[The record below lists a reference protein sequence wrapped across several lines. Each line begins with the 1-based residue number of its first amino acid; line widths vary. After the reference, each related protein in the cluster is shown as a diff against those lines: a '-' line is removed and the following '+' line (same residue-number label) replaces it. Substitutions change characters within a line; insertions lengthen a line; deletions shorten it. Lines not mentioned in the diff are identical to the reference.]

1 MAAAVLLMLGLLAG
15 CCRISPRDAAYYCIH
30 AFVLAEFAAS
40 LEWQLYCFLLLNR
53 EASAWMRAGLLV
65 AVYLAVFLLMGGL
78 VRRLSCPRAAALEV
92 TWRELSAAAIIGVAV
107 FALSNLSFLTIR
119 TPFSSQYGPEI
130 YNVRTIMDLGGL
142 AILYA
147 HHLQCRELRVLREL
161 EAVQNVLQKQYQQYQ
176 MSRDSIDLINRKYH
190 DLKHQIMVLPGQ
202 SRTRSSGRHTWIRWR
217 RRSAPMKLRTRPA
230 TRCWTRCSPARAST
244 VLSTASA

>member
-1 MAAAVLLMLGLLAG
+1 
-15 CCRISPRDAAYYCIH
+15 
-30 AFVLAEFAAS
+30 
-40 LEWQLYCFLLLNR
+40 
-53 EASAWMRAGLLV
+53 MRAGLLV

-78 VRRLSCPRAAALEV
+78 VRRLSAKGGALEV

-161 EAVQNVLQKQYQQYQ
+161 EAVKRAAKAVSAISDVQRQH
-176 MSRDSIDLINRKYH
+176 RP
-190 DLKHQIMVLPGQ
+190 HQPEI
-202 SRTRSSGRHTWIRWR
+202 S
-217 RRSAPMKLRTRPA
+217 
-230 TRCWTRCSPARAST
+230 
-244 VLSTASA
+244 

>member
-1 MAAAVLLMLGLLAG
+1 
-15 CCRISPRDAAYYCIH
+15 
-30 AFVLAEFAAS
+30 
-40 LEWQLYCFLLLNR
+40 
-53 EASAWMRAGLLV
+53 MRAGLLV

-78 VRRLSCPRAAALEV
+78 VRRLSAKGGALEV

-161 EAVQNVLQKQYQQYQ
+161 GGGSKRAAKAVSAISDVQRQH
-176 MSRDSIDLINRKYH
+176 RP
-190 DLKHQIMVLPGQ
+190 HQPEI
-202 SRTRSSGRHTWIRWR
+202 S
-217 RRSAPMKLRTRPA
+217 
-230 TRCWTRCSPARAST
+230 
-244 VLSTASA
+244 